1 MKIKSF
7 YISGEDINLY
17 LNGEELSNKNIF
29 GDTCLVYSLN
39 IQAFPG
45 TKFQI
50 GDNENSF
57 VLIGNS
63 GCLKLECEKY
73 PISCMRLHKDYY
85 VETEAGE
92 SHEFYPPNINIYPI
106 IIDIVYKGEITNV

>member
-7 YISGEDINLY
+7 YIDSNNITSY
-17 LNGEELSNKNIF
+17 LNKNIL

-57 VLIGNS
+57 VLIGGS
-63 GCLKLECEKY
+63 GSLKLECEKY
-73 PISCMRLHKDYY
+73 PIDYIQLHKDYHI
-85 VETEAGE
+85 ETEVGAQDQI
-92 SHEFYPPNINIYPI
+92 YPPNIESYPI
-106 IIDIVYKGEITNV
+106 IIDIVYKGEIANV